1 MTVFPDADKWWII
14 KECKDMKLKF
24 EDHSI
29 SERICNY
36 MFENPYPKRGEFKG
50 NNKLIGRATSK
61 RTHSN
66 DSTET
71 DTSHSSGDHPDSK
84 NTRSLKEPIVPQKIR
99 KTTDI
104 DVQSV
109 AKDDPRSRDIVTA
122 EDGELSPPQ
131 PSTSRDMYS
140 STFRRSNSA
149 GDSSLILQIRV
160 PPFP

>member
-61 RTHSN
+61 RPYSN
-66 DSTET
+66 DSAEA

-84 NTRSLKEPIVPQKIR
+84 NTCSLKEPIVPQKIR
-99 KTTDI
+99 KTTDMTFKVWLKMI
-104 DVQSV
+104 SDQGTLLLL
-109 AKDDPRSRDIVTA
+109 KTENSRHH
-122 EDGELSPPQ
+122 S
-131 PSTSRDMYS
+131 
-140 STFRRSNSA
+140 
-149 GDSSLILQIRV
+149 
-160 PPFP
+160 